1 MLFQGNNAKQIEGDT
16 LSKVQKTQ
24 MYVHSEEGYINS
36 SFKLSNMH
44 TNDKHIEATIMT
56 LKFKFN
62 AKSLNLQSNR
72 TKILYERPR
81 LLGTRQ
87 VFIRTDIRAD
97 TACRLYGTTL
107 SEQVFHHLSA
117 EIFDLLR
124 KRTSAGQAVSFRYRV
139 NAHPNKYLHSFV
151 PVSSFAVFMN
161 NFDSSL

>member
-1 MLFQGNNAKQIEGDT
+1 MKAFTSESNISNGCDIVKIKWYQDKKFLLFQGTNAKQIEGDI

-62 AKSLNLQSNR
+62 AKSLNLLSNR
-72 TKILYERPR
+72 TKILYVRPR

-97 TACRLYGTTL
+97 TACAYTAI
-107 SEQVFHHLSA
+107 H
-117 EIFDLLR
+117 
-124 KRTSAGQAVSFRYRV
+124 Y
-139 NAHPNKYLHSFV
+139 PNKFLTTYRWKFLTCYESVLV
-151 PVSSFAVFMN
+151 PDKLFLSGTV
-161 NFDSSL
+161 